1 MIYMAFFSFTGY
13 GDDPDSDLDHGHSC
27 CVTEARDLPEA
38 WAKFR
43 KLINSYRMDTDDLD
57 QVAMVYL
64 QNVIEI
70 GQLPIEGLVAQ
81 WTWQTQQTFEDG
93 QKGVQI
99 VGVLTYPPETS
110 CKDYSYPD
118 PDHPV
123 LRELPPAFVEFKRG
137 VARLH

>member
-123 LRELPPAFVEFKRG
+123 LRELPPAFVEFMRG
-137 VARLH
+137 VAFH